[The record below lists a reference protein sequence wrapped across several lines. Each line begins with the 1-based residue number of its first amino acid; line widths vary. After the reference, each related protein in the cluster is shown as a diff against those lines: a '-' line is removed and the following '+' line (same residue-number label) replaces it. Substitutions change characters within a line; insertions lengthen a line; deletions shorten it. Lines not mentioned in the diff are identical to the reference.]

1 MSDARE
7 LRPLSWNQAWHIPTA
22 TRSTGGPLRVTNQ
35 AFIGTTN
42 YLCPSCKVV
51 LVEQSNARGV
61 ATIKRLDCYKCG
73 QPATGAG
80 ADVLT
85 EPD

>member
-1 MSDARE
+1 
-7 LRPLSWNQAWHIPTA
+7 
-22 TRSTGGPLRVTNQ
+22 
-35 AFIGTTN
+35 
-42 YLCPSCKVV
+42 

-80 ADVLT
+80 ADVVT

>member
-1 MSDARE
+1 MSDTRE
-7 LRPLSWNQAWHIPTA
+7 LRPLSWSQASHTPTA
-22 TRSTGGPLRVTNQ
+22 PRALGGPLRVTHE
-35 AFIGTTN
+35 AFVGTTD

-73 QPATGAG
+73 QPATGSG
-80 ADVLT
+80 ADVLAET
-85 EPD
+85 D